1 MKSTP
6 AARSTLAWMLF
17 AVMLCAGPA
26 TAEEKEKSPASTQG
40 AGAEK
45 SPQQAAPVKSPG
57 KESHVI
63 YTPPPRGGSTG
74 TRMGGGTRGASAAP
88 RIAVLAPDH
97 IGLTTRA
104 QPSLVWYLSEQTRA
118 PVELTVIADNAV
130 EPLAVKR
137 LPSPQR
143 AGIHVEDLAK
153 HGIQLAEGTIYN
165 WYVALVLDPKARD
178 SDVVAGGA
186 IERRAPTPELT
197 AALEAGQPSYR
208 VLAENGIWYD
218 AIADLSAAIAAVPA
232 DTPAGRAL
240 HAERASLLEQVG
252 VGAAALYDREAGD
265 VPDARP

>member
-1 MKSTP
+1 
-6 AARSTLAWMLF
+6 MLF
-17 AVMLCAGPA
+17 AVMLCAGVA
-26 TAEEKEKSPASTQG
+26 TTAENEKSPANTERADAEKAPHGTAPAKSPDVYVPPPRPGTSGERTG
-40 AGAEK
+40 AGTR
-45 SPQQAAPVKSPG
+45 
-57 KESHVI
+57 VI
-63 YTPPPRGGSTG
+63 YVPPPRGGPTG
-74 TRMGGGTRGASAAP
+74 TRMGGGTRGASHAP

-97 IGLTTRA
+97 IGVTTRA

-153 HGIQLAEGTIYN
+153 HGIQLAEGTTYD
-165 WYVALVLDPKARD
+165 WYVTLVLDPKARD

-186 IERRAPTPELT
+186 I
-197 AALEAGQPSYR
+197 
-208 VLAENGIWYD
+208 
-218 AIADLSAAIAAVPA
+218 ADLSAAIAAVPG

-265 VPDARP
+265 DPDARP

>member
-1 MKSTP
+1 
-6 AARSTLAWMLF
+6 
-17 AVMLCAGPA
+17 
-26 TAEEKEKSPASTQG
+26 
-40 AGAEK
+40 
-45 SPQQAAPVKSPG
+45 
-57 KESHVI
+57 
-63 YTPPPRGGSTG
+63 
-74 TRMGGGTRGASAAP
+74 
-88 RIAVLAPDH
+88 VLAPDH

-104 QPSLVWYLSEQTRA
+104 QPSLVWYLSEQTRT
-118 PVELTVIADNAV
+118 PVELTLIADKAV

-153 HGIQLAEGTIYN
+153 HGIQLAEGTTYN

-197 AALEAGQPSYR
+197 AALKAGQPSYY

-218 AIADLSAAIAAVPA
+218 AIADLSAAIAAVPG

-265 VPDARP
+265 DSDARP